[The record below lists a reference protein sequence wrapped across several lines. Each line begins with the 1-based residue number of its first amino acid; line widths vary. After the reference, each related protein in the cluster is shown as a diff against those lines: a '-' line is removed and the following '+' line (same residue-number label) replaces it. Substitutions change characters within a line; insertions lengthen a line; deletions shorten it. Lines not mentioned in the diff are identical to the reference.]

1 MKLSK
6 CLAPVAFFTP
16 AIRVGSPM
24 QRTSC
29 LNMPVFCLFKNDS
42 VFWSQIGFLVHLKG
56 ASVTLGR
63 DLTGSSVMWRKSVS
77 EPSA

>member
-1 MKLSK
+1 LVPARSRFRKPSEESHSK
-6 CLAPVAFFTP
+6 TIL
-16 AIRVGSPM
+16 
-24 QRTSC
+24 
-29 LNMPVFCLFKNDS
+29 L
-42 VFWSQIGFLVHLKG
+42 FWSQIGFSVHLKG